1 MLIGGSCRHVLLTDG
16 CDSSTA
22 QLTISAEFKR
32 TKTHVQRSFIR
43 RVFIN
48 YVMPSDSANK
58 LVEIELGQGG
68 SAAFRVDGNDMW
80 DTSMENT
87 TNYETLSTVAA
98 GLRTTAKYVCVDE
111 IEGWKGK
118 IGESAE
124 IFRLATLNDKL
135 AIYWDG
141 VKSVRIDVST
151 QPAVCGICGQIG
163 SSALVIGDFDV
174 TQKNLTDCPSKAPSQ
189 AKGQETDGVQ
199 EFANSWYVKDQGCFP
214 LVKGNVELGGAGATR
229 AEAILGVVDEIP
241 GFSEGGFFPRT
252 YLTDLDT
259 AAFRCNDAARVLR
272 TEFSSI
278 SFTFD
283 AS

>member
-1 MLIGGSCRHVLLTDG
+1 
-16 CDSSTA
+16 
-22 QLTISAEFKR
+22 
-32 TKTHVQRSFIR
+32 
-43 RVFIN
+43 
-48 YVMPSDSANK
+48 
-58 LVEIELGQGG
+58 EIELGQGG

-174 TQKNLTDCPSKAPSQ
+174 TQKNLPTVLTD
-189 AKGQETDGVQ
+189 DVQ
-199 EFANSWYVKDQGCFP
+199 EFANSWYVKDQ
-214 LVKGNVELGGAGATR
+214 VKGHECSQECA
-229 AEAILGVVDEIP
+229 
-241 GFSEGGFFPRT
+241 
-252 YLTDLDT
+252 
-259 AAFRCNDAARVLR
+259 
-272 TEFSSI
+272 
-278 SFTFD
+278 
-283 AS
+283 

>member
-1 MLIGGSCRHVLLTDG
+1 
-16 CDSSTA
+16 
-22 QLTISAEFKR
+22 
-32 TKTHVQRSFIR
+32 
-43 RVFIN
+43 
-48 YVMPSDSANK
+48 
-58 LVEIELGQGG
+58 EIELGQGG

-199 EFANSWYVKDQGCFP
+199 EFANSWYVKDQTREMTETTKRNR
-214 LVKGNVELGGAGATR
+214 LKELEELELRNV
-229 AEAILGVVDEIP
+229 ILMK
-241 GFSEGGFFPRT
+241 
-252 YLTDLDT
+252 
-259 AAFRCNDAARVLR
+259 
-272 TEFSSI
+272 
-278 SFTFD
+278 
-283 AS
+283 